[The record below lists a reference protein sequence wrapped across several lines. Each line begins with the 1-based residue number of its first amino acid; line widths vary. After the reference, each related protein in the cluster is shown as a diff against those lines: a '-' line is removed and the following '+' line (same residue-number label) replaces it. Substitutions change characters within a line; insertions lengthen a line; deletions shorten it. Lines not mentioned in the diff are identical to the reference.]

1 MARGWESKQVEEQIA
16 SAGETS
22 GNAAGPG
29 SEEGKRRRQQQRA
42 EVQRKRRGL
51 VLMRENILSQKTSSP
66 VRRQALEAALASIEA
81 EIGRLGA

>member
-1 MARGWESKQVEEQIA
+1 MA
-16 SAGETS
+16 SAGEAS
-22 GNAAGPG
+22 GNAAGVV
-29 SEEGKRRRQQQRA
+29 SEKGKQRRLQQRA